1 MFRFDTERQVSF
13 YNHEMI
19 WDTLIPSD
27 SVYRLMR
34 DFAPL
39 LIKKEDFAGL
49 YCENN
54 GRSSIEALKMT
65 MACMIQ
71 QMLDETDRGMEWL
84 TQVNLEIK
92 YALAM
97 SLDEKGIDHANFHNH
112 RQRLMEKK
120 LDVLYLDRFTR
131 LMYYLG
137 ILTGKEPFLTD
148 TTHAVAPISV
158 PSTIELIRQAM
169 YLILRHISK
178 KFTSD
183 WEQLSYWPLAGR
195 YLCDFQETKEHRL
208 DDKQK
213 NQRLLDVVREADGL
227 LTFLEEQKSFWQKDS
242 VTITRALIL
251 SRILHERITRNPD
264 GTVNAAPNRNIRDII
279 VSAVDT
285 EARFGNK
292 GKTKW
297 RGYKVA
303 TVEVGDSGFIAA
315 AETLKANEY
324 DGDSMEQ
331 LAEQLPVDLVEN
343 AKIIGDTH
351 YGSAEHRKA
360 MEDKGITVSAP
371 LSDTVKIAKLLEE
384 GFSVDS
390 EHDKLICPKGRIFTK
405 YNEVD
410 NGRNFYLG
418 IKDCKTCSRY
428 SECFKGKK
436 KRIVFIH
443 NLFEVIEKAEKYNRT
458 EDYRNDM
465 RLRSRIEPKQNE
477 LANTYGLRRVRY
489 TGERKLAFAARM
501 KALAINF
508 QKLKRLLTI
517 GKYSKSH
524 LSERLSEYGQVA

>member
-1 MFRFDTERQVSF
+1 
-13 YNHEMI
+13 MI

-84 TQVNLEIK
+84 TQVNLDIK
-92 YALAM
+92 YALFM
-97 SLDEKGIDHANFHNH
+97 SLEEKGIDHANFHNH

-120 LDVLYLDRFTR
+120 LDVL
-131 LMYYLG
+131 
-137 ILTGKEPFLTD
+137 
-148 TTHAVAPISV
+148 
-158 PSTIELIRQAM
+158 
-169 YLILRHISK
+169 
-178 KFTSD
+178 
-183 WEQLSYWPLAGR
+183 EQL
-195 YLCDFQETKEHRL
+195 
-208 DDKQK
+208 
-213 NQRLLDVVREADGL
+213 V
-227 LTFLEEQKSFWQKDS
+227 EQ
-242 VTITRALIL
+242 I
-251 SRILHERITRNPD
+251 
-264 GTVNAAPNRNIRDII
+264 
-279 VSAVDT
+279 
-285 EARFGNK
+285 
-292 GKTKW
+292 
-297 RGYKVA
+297 
-303 TVEVGDSGFIAA
+303 
-315 AETLKANEY
+315 
-324 DGDSMEQ
+324 
-331 LAEQLPVDLVEN
+331 PVDLVEN
-343 AKIIGDTH
+343 VKIIWDTH

-360 MEDKGITVSAP
+360 MEDKGIAVSAP
-371 LSDTVKIAKLLEE
+371 LSDTVKIAKLIEE
-384 GFSVDS
+384 GFSINN
-390 EHDKLICPKGRIFTK
+390 EHEKLMCPNGRCFTK

-418 IKDCKTCSRY
+418 AKDCKTCSRY

-465 RLRSRIEPKQNE
+465 RLRSRIESKQNE

-489 TGERKLAFAARM
+489 IGERKLAFAARM
-501 KALAINF
+501 KALATNF
-508 QKLKRLLTI
+508 QKLKRLLNT

-524 LSERLSEYGQVA
+524 LSDRLSEYGKVV